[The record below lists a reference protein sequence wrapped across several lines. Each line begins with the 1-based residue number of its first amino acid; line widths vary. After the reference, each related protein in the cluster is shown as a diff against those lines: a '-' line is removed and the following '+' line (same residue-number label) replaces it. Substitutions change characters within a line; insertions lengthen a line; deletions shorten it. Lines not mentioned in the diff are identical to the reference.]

1 MYYVYVIYS
10 EKLNRFYTGTT
21 DDLDKRIEQHNS
33 AFYPNSF
40 TSKGIPWQLKTSFSF
55 ENNLHAYFAESFIK
69 RMKSKIFIEKIIKDS
84 ELFYGIIDKNV
95 REQLRGFG
103 AASSTKP

>member
-1 MYYVYVIYS
+1 MYFVYVIYS
-10 EKLNRFYTGTT
+10 VKLNRFYTGTT

-40 TSKGIPWQLKTSFSF
+40 TSKGIPWELKVFFSF
-55 ENNLHAYFAESFIK
+55 ENNKTAMDAEKFIK
-69 RMKSKIFIEKIIKDS
+69 RMKSKIFIENIIKRP
-84 ELFYGIIDKNV
+84 ELLTEIIDNNARV
-95 REQLRGFG
+95 QLRKFG